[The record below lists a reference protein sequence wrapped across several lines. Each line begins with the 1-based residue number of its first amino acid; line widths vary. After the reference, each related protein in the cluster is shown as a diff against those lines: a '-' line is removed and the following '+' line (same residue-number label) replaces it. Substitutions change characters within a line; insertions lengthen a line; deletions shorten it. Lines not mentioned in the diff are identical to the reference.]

1 MTSNSAI
8 RQFQVSFPATEHAGR
23 INTDL
28 LASFKA
34 NPK

>member
-23 INTDL
+23 KDQH
-28 LASFKA
+28 
-34 NPK
+34 